1 MTVPTPNVDLDVGH
15 VTPNNRSIV
24 NEFCQSVEIAHGHRI
39 LSDQLRLDLLD
50 QRSTQPP
57 LVAVAS
63 NDSSILAV
71 AIASHANDGWVLEV
85 VAHHDHSLSP
95 SRDVITLAVN
105 GLLAEFRDRSHI
117 RLTWWARAHDPWV
130 EHIASG
136 LDFVE
141 HRKLHQMRIPLTPKI
156 QDQFRNGSASTRSFV
171 LNQDEDDWLRLN
183 NSAFAS
189 HEEQGGWTREQLA
202 RRLEASWFHPD
213 DLRLYPTSGAIS
225 AFCWTK
231 RHQADLHEPELGEI
245 YAIAVDPSESGKG
258 LGKQM
263 VMAGFSHLANTGIA
277 LGMLYVDSDNTAAMQ
292 LYESIGM
299 EVHHTDRAYR
309 WIRG

>member
-1 MTVPTPNVDLDVGH
+1 MTSPTPKIDLDVGH
-15 VTPNNRSIV
+15 VAPHNRSVID
-24 NEFCQSVEIAHGHRI
+24 EFCQSVEMAHGHRI

-63 NDSSILAV
+63 IGTSILAV

-85 VAHHDHSLSP
+85 VSHHDHSHSP
-95 SRDVITLAVN
+95 SREVITLVVN
-105 GLLAEFRDRSHI
+105 GLLAEFPNRSHT

-130 EHIASG
+130 EHIASS
-136 LDFVE
+136 LNFVE
-141 HRKLHQMRIPLTPKI
+141 HRKLHQMRIPLTT
-156 QDQFRNGSASTRSFV
+156 DTRNEFWKGSASTRSFV
-171 LNQDEDDWLRLN
+171 LNQDEDDWLAIN

-189 HEEQGGWTREQLA
+189 HEEQGGWSREQLA
-202 RRLEASWFHPD
+202 RRLEAPWFRSD
-213 DLRLYPTSGAIS
+213 DVRLYPTSGAIS

-231 RHQADLHEPELGEI
+231 RHEADLHEPELGEI
-245 YAIAVDPSESGKG
+245 YAIAVDPSKSGMG

-263 VMAGFSHLANTGIA
+263 VMAGFSHLADTGIQ
-277 LGMLYVDSDNTAAMQ
+277 LGMLYVDADNTAAMK

-309 WIRG
+309 WLGG